1 MVAPLLY
8 AVGVAG
14 ASALNYG
21 SRLLFTDPK
30 LIGDNASR
38 YFSGSPSNN
47 DNQAPQFWLGGNQYE
62 PSPKLSTKEQLS
74 NARFMRSQGN
84 QTGFDDEA
92 DNLKEDKLRTNLE
105 FQSRA
110 AKPNNFGNNTTKGT
124 DAMAITKSTATAKPA
139 TSKIPTTSDRYQ
151 IQSMTDLQNYANQ
164 SSDRRYNTDRTS
176 DVNFK
181 LGSQKNQVDYAVG
194 MDKNAVT
201 REVGKYTSDNQLRAS
216 NYKSYADL
224 QAALDKNVKQ
234 SGDNRYETTT
244 KYGTQER
251 INTYNRNTVDQ
262 TELATAQ
269 IKAGT
274 YGLTKDQQTKAA
286 NDKTNFDNWKNYNDA
301 QYNYTDR
308 QNAQIKLGQDI
319 GNANKAYSDSRLD
332 RQNDQALSMHRFQV
346 EQNQK
351 NADRAQFEA
360 NKKLDREQ
368 QRADFGLRSQQ
379 IQSQIDLA
387 NRDFALRSQ
396 ESAARTFDIYN
407 SAALKNNQFSATRAD
422 IGYNRS
428 QQGRSNLAF

>member
-8 AVGVAG
+8 GVGVAG
-14 ASALNYG
+14 AAALNYG
-21 SRLLFTDPK
+21 SKLLFTDPK

-38 YFSGSPSNN
+38 YFSNSPSNN
-47 DNQAPQFWLGGNQYE
+47 DNQAPRFWLGGNQYE

-74 NARFMRSQGN
+74 NARFMRSAGN

-92 DNLKEDKLRTNLE
+92 DNLKEDKARSNLE
-105 FQSRA
+105 FQQRA
-110 AKPNNFGNNTTKGT
+110 AKSNNFGNNTTKGT
-124 DAMAITKSTATAKPA
+124 DAMATTKPTATAKPA
-139 TSKIPTTSDRYQ
+139 TSKIPATSDRYE
-151 IQSMTDLQNYANQ
+151 IQSMTDLQNYSMQ
-164 SSDRRYNTDRTS
+164 STDRRYNTDKTS
-176 DVNFK
+176 DVNYK

-194 MDKNAVT
+194 MDRNAVT
-201 REVGKYTSDNQLRAS
+201 RDVGKYTSDNQLRAS

-234 SGDNRYETTT
+234 SGDNRYETST

-262 TELATAQ
+262 TDLATAQ
-269 IKAGT
+269 VKAGT
-274 YGLTKDQQTKAA
+274 YGLSKDQQQKAA

-301 QYNYTDR
+301 QFSYGDR

-332 RQNDQALSMHRFQV
+332 RQNDQAMAMHRFQV

-351 NADRAQFEA
+351 NADRAQFA
-360 NKKLDREQ
+360 ADKKLDRDQ

-379 IQSQIDLA
+379 IQAQIDLA

-396 ESAARTFDIYN
+396 EVAAKTYDIYN
-407 SAALKNNQFSATRAD
+407 NAALKNNQFSATRAD
-422 IGYNRS
+422 IGYNRGN
-428 QQGRSNLAF
+428 QQRSIAF